1 MSSIHIFG
9 LEKGARTCQ
18 QIKAQTIFIE
28 IFFAQELCQIFCPSF
43 SKVWSM
49 CSRQRQRT
57 SQPCARSPT
66 SRTCLSQCCINISLI
81 KYLTSWATSL
91 TPALKSFQS
100 CATSQTAS
108 KRLKRLRRHHLL
120 QQEPCLLRN

>member
-66 SRTCLSQCCINISLI
+66 SRTCLSHLLHQHLVDQVPIVVGDVTN
-81 KYLTSWATSL
+81 AR
-91 TPALKSFQS
+91 LKEFSILCYITNSFK
-100 CATSQTAS
+100 TSQTTAS
-108 KRLKRLRRHHLL
+108 SSPFTTRTLSAT
-120 QQEPCLLRN
+120 